1 MLSPSPSSYC
11 SLHDRPIIKRQVA
24 GATNRDFIQKVS
36 TLRRWWTHAPENHLA
51 WVRIQVWF
59 GFVFTV
65 KGVGVKSN
73 TSRSPSASRGEVLIS
88 SSLWS
93 FSIPKNHSPLSLSV
107 SQSCGKRDQAHFG
120 WLLSA
125 ERRWWIFLSQSLTA
139 IWTQWNLWALCC
151 LLCNW
156 T

>member
-1 MLSPSPSSYC
+1 MTSFGKSVKQQESGLMPQRTI
-11 SLHDRPIIKRQVA
+11 L
-24 GATNRDFIQKVS
+24 
-36 TLRRWWTHAPENHLA
+36 PESEF
-51 WVRIQVWF
+51 RF

-93 FSIPKNHSPLSLSV
+93 FSVPKNHSPLSLSV
-107 SQSCGKRDQAHFG
+107 SQSSGKRDQDHFG

-125 ERRWWIFLSQSLTA
+125 ERR
-139 IWTQWNLWALCC
+139 
-151 LLCNW
+151 
-156 T
+156 